1 MMKIVLF
8 HLGVQQPDWLRHF
21 PLMNADFN
29 SGQNKLNENYK
40 MQASKLKTHLD
51 LIGWGQEA
59 KSVNQLLLSK
69 QALPNKSI
77 GAFQKSYFI

>member
-1 MMKIVLF
+1 M
-8 HLGVQQPDWLRHF
+8 LRF
-21 PLMNADFN
+21 ANISLSNDSDIFEQNLLMNADFN